1 MLHEDKQYFPD
12 AEEVFGQGVD
22 ARVEEMDH
30 QPMTKP
36 IIEPIKT
43 KMHMVEIS
51 KIPETKYETSYMV

>member
-1 MLHEDKQYFPD
+1 
-12 AEEVFGQGVD
+12 
-22 ARVEEMDH
+22 
-30 QPMTKP
+30 MTKP